1 MEIAGSVDIAFVNS
15 RFNVKTGVAYGYR
28 SIQVFVIIQIIPH
41 VLNGCARQY
50 AGGQQNQDA
59 ELINLAG
66 RQRMLS
72 QRISKL
78 TLFFFYNQNVET
90 VSPSYSLDTL
100 KKLTDHWEVHIR
112 SLFSKTLPGPKVR

>member
-1 MEIAGSVDIAFVNS
+1 MENNSARLKRRYAIFIA
-15 RFNVKTGVAYGYR
+15 
-28 SIQVFVIIQIIPH
+28 SIVLTLVVSQVIIQYD
-41 VLNGCARQY
+41 LR
-50 AGGQQNQDA
+50 QQNQDA